1 LRTAKFSLLIATVA
15 LICVQCGGKPGP
27 DAWAAMQK
35 NKMVRIGTSPFNIPF
50 ESALG
55 PKVEGYDVDLGEEIA
70 KDLGYPTQWVKINEF
85 GKTFESLK
93 NGEIE
98 MIISAVAISEEWEKE
113 FAFSEPYFDSGNTI
127 ARRRDN
133 PTIKDLASLA
143 GKRVGVQSGRT
154 GDIFMATQKDAANVT
169 TVRFQTLDDALG
181 ALNRGEIDAVVGDEP
196 IITYSIN
203 KSYGTNLI
211 TTGAV
216 LTHNQYAVVVRPNE
230 TKLLAKIN
238 ETIARL
244 KSTGALNTMRVKWF
258 QNVMAEARGEREAL
272 DREEQLKVAPK
283 ATTVSF
289 IKKSGSTV
297 EFERLDGFNAVLVG
311 AGGTFTST
319 PISTDEAAVRGS
331 CKFPNPIPPGDYTFN
346 LSRIG
351 LTRAITI
358 EKKAVTSMT
367 VTLTFSGKGLDIEV
381 K

>member
-1 LRTAKFSLLIATVA
+1 
-15 LICVQCGGKPGP
+15 
-27 DAWAAMQK
+27 MQK

-55 PKVEGYDVDLGEEIA
+55 SKVEGYDVDLGEEIA

-85 GKTFESLK
+85 DKTFESLK

-98 MIISAVAISEEWEKE
+98 MIISAVAITEERKRE
-113 FAFSEPYFDSGNTI
+113 FVFSDPYFDSGNTI

-133 PTIKDLASLA
+133 RAIKDLASLA
-143 GKRVGVQSGRT
+143 GKRVGVQTGRT
-154 GDIFMATQKDAANVT
+154 GGTFMSIQKEVANVT
-169 TVRFQTLDDALG
+169 LTEFQTLDDALG

-203 KSYGTNLI
+203 KSYGTNVI

-216 LTHNQYAVVVRPNE
+216 LTHNQYAVVVRPEE

-244 KSTGALNTMRVKWF
+244 KSANTLTVWREKWF
-258 QNVMAEARGEREAL
+258 QNVMAEAKGEREAL

-283 ATTVSF
+283 AITVSF
-289 IKKSGSTV
+289 IKKSGSPV

-319 PISTDEAAVRGS
+319 PISTDEAAVHGS